1 MHARPPSQRTWV
13 PLSSFP
19 VPQLILFTH
28 CFSIYMPDSPAM
40 RTNAGAAL
48 RRGSYLDKV
57 LRVVRVELG
66 GCSLGHGSAVVS
78 VEFEVGAREVSEIRP
93 SQWV

>member
-1 MHARPPSQRTWV
+1 MHARPPSQQTWM
-13 PLSSFP
+13 LLLSFP

-28 CFSIYMPDSPAM
+28 CFSIYTPDSLAM
-40 RTNAGAAL
+40 RINGSAGL
-48 RRGSYLDKV
+48 RQGSYLDKV

-66 GCSLGHGSAVVS
+66 GCSLGHGSAVID

-93 SQWV
+93 S